1 MELTVSALRNTYKI
15 LGGTETD
22 ITDVMTIPEALNKVN
37 TKLAAFVASVS
48 AGLLPAAA
56 TDGQVLTVSGGKCVS
71 AAIPSQLPAVSAPG
85 DVGKVLKVDA
95 EGHWSAGTDAIE
107 A

>member
-37 TKLAAFVASVS
+37 TKLAAFVESVS
-48 AGLLPAAA
+48 AGLLPA
-56 TDGQVLTVSGGKCVS
+56 
-71 AAIPSQLPAVSAPG
+71 VSAPT
-85 DVGKVLKVDA
+85 DVGKVLKVND
-95 EGHWSAGTDAIE
+95 EGKWAPGTDEIQA
-107 A
+107 